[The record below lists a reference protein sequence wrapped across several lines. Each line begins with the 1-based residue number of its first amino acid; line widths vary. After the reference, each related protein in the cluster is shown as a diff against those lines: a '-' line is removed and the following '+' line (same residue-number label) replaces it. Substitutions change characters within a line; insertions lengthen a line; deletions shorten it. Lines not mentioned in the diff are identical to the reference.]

1 MNTIISK
8 LIKFLI
14 MLLMP
19 TVAFSAFFAL
29 DDVTYRKSVCES
41 TTQDIAQFE
50 AEKYWLDN
58 DSKVGNLPKAQRQEW
73 AEHYVVTVALT
84 EEWKKEYTENCEK
97 L

>member
-1 MNTIISK
+1 MTRVIY
-8 LIKFLI
+8 FAI
-14 MLLMP
+14 MMLVP

-29 DDVTYRKSVCES
+29 DDLTYRKNVCES
-41 TTQDIAQFE
+41 TAQDIAQFK

-73 AEHYVVTVALT
+73 AERYVVTVALT
-84 EEWKKEYTENCEK
+84 EEWEKEYAENCEE

>member
-1 MNTIISK
+1 MTKIISK

-41 TTQDIAQFE
+41 TAQDITQFE
-50 AEKYWLDN
+50 TEKYWLDN

-73 AEHYVVTVALT
+73 AERYIVTVALA
-84 EEWKKEYTENCEK
+84 EEWKKEYEDNCE
-97 L
+97 